1 MKRYD
6 KSKIRIVI
14 SYEDIKNIRG
24 KPVQI
29 REEDIKKL
37 EACIEDMDDEGCSVV
52 VEKIFAKLSVEQ
64 NMKPEDFQLLSLNLI
79 LLGVKKMPFM
89 QLQINE
95 FLCRNILAL
104 ESIAKF
110 TTIEQMK
117 SWTINILKVMNE
129 LMFKESI
136 PEKRDVIENG
146 KNI

>member
-52 VEKIFAKLSVEQ
+52 VEK
-64 NMKPEDFQLLSLNLI
+64 
-79 LLGVKKMPFM
+79 
-89 QLQINE
+89 
-95 FLCRNILAL
+95 NIC
-104 ESIAKF
+104 
-110 TTIEQMK
+110 
-117 SWTINILKVMNE
+117 
-129 LMFKESI
+129 
-136 PEKRDVIENG
+136 
-146 KNI
+146 